1 MALIR
6 VLSRLAL
13 IFVTVALVAFVVFN
27 YGSFLVTV
35 QSLEFRYWVGP
46 NDSIH
51 APETPLFV
59 FSAGFFVLGVVLMG
73 LASMQVY
80 LDLAASW
87 RRLRKERKSYE
98 PERRE
103 LERAR
108 ASLARERE
116 DHEPK
121 LRELEFRVAELDHR
135 AEELK
140 RDREAIAEAR
150 SHLASERAELA
161 RERAEVGAERNAV
174 ERERT
179 QVEASRSA
187 LARQRARAEVAI
199 PAVPAVAHETRPDS
213 AVRPP
218 AAGPAPGR
226 EPSQA
231 GEGEAAAD
239 ETEPEV
245 EWDLAERLDD
255 DVAAVARLAQEDPA
269 EGASADAAAESEGSP
284 IPKADEDPEPSR

>member
-1 MALIR
+1 MPRFVVISLAGLAGALEISVQTKIVR
-6 VLSRLAL
+6 SAHGADRKLAL
-13 IFVTVALVAFVVFN
+13 RITA
-27 YGSFLVTV
+27 
-35 QSLEFRYWVGP
+35 
-46 NDSIH
+46 I
-51 APETPLFV
+51 
-59 FSAGFFVLGVVLMG
+59 LMG
-73 LASMQVY
+73 LAIAVIIGAVYAGIAMNSAALEIESSMQVY

-231 GEGEAAAD
+231 GEGEAAA
-239 ETEPEV
+239 TSRRTPRSSARAS
-245 EWDLAERLDD
+245 LA
-255 DVAAVARLAQEDPA
+255 
-269 EGASADAAAESEGSP
+269 ASTSLRR
-284 IPKADEDPEPSR
+284 PSRSRPNMTAQWPYAGRTRPTSAA

>member
-135 AEELK
+135 AEGSS
-140 RDREAIAEAR
+140 AIARRSPRLEATWPASVR
-150 SHLASERAELA
+150 SSPG
-161 RERAEVGAERNAV
+161 ERAEVGAERNAV